1 MESEIGGMI
10 KPTLTELPSISDRM
24 TFIYLEHCK
33 INREDGAVSVR
44 DVEGTVYIPAA
55 SITVLLLGPG
65 TEITHRAMELIGDTG
80 VTVVW
85 VGEHGVRYYAH
96 GRALNSHS
104 QLIEKQ
110 ARLVSNTRL
119 HLSVVRKMYE
129 MRFPDEDVTGLTL
142 QQLRGREGSRM
153 RKVYREQAKM
163 WGVEWKGR
171 SYDIENFSS
180 GDPVNQALSAGNVCL
195 YGLASAV
202 IVALGCT
209 PALGFIHVGHE
220 YSFSYDIADLYK
232 ADITIPIAF
241 ELGAKNPLD
250 LSSVVRRRVRDEIV
264 KKHLLEQMV
273 HDIKYLFQED
283 AGDEKAIYLW
293 DNLKGVVSNGI
304 SYREKG
310 EKEE

>member
-1 MESEIGGMI
+1 MAEEIGGII
-10 KPTLTELPSISDRM
+10 KPTLTELPTISDRM
-24 TFIYLEHCK
+24 TFVYLEHCK
-33 INREDGAVSVR
+33 INREDGAVTVR
-44 DVEGTVYIPAA
+44 DIEGTVYIPAA

-65 TEITHRAMELIGDTG
+65 TEITHRAMELLGDTG

-104 QLIEKQ
+104 RLMEKQ
-110 ARLVSNTRL
+110 AKLVSNTRL

-129 MRFPDEDVTGLTL
+129 MRFPDEMAANLTL

-153 RKVYREQAKM
+153 RKTYRNEAEK
-163 WGVEWKGR
+163 WGVDWKGR
-171 SYDIENFSS
+171 SYDVEDFSS

-202 IVALGCT
+202 ISALGCT

-220 YSFSYDIADLYK
+220 YSFAYDIADLYK
-232 ADITIPIAF
+232 ADITIPVAF
-241 ELGAKNPLD
+241 ELGVKNPPD
-250 LSSVVRRRVRDEIV
+250 LPAVVRRRVRDEIV
-264 KKHLLEQMV
+264 KRHLLEQMV
-273 HDIKYLFQED
+273 HDIKYLLQDED
-283 AGDEKAIYLW
+283 MENEKALYLW

-304 SYREKG
+304 SYKEQEEKG
-310 EKEE
+310 